1 MSHSYQGITTARGTG
16 ISEDEPV
23 TMSIH
28 GPDKP
33 FHRNCR
39 LTLQIVVRA
48 LCVLILLGC
57 IGFCGLLLYFSWYPV
72 DIKLEAALKMG
83 ASSFDEFGRYVMNN
97 FDDAKPTANFLA
109 GLGGIWGTPM
119 VSSVISLQIDEADS
133 RFDVFSSR

>member
-1 MSHSYQGITTARGTG
+1 MSYSYQGITSVSVRGTG

-23 TMSIH
+23 TTSIH

-33 FHRNCR
+33 CQRYCH
-39 LTLQIVVRA
+39 LTFNTIVRA
-48 LCVLILLGC
+48 LCVLIFLGC
-57 IGFCGLLLYFSWYPV
+57 IGFCGLLLYFSWYPLN
-72 DIKLEAALKMG
+72 IKLEAALTVG

-119 VSSVISLQIDEADS
+119 VRSVTLLHIEEADS
-133 RFDVFSSR
+133 RD

>member
-1 MSHSYQGITTARGTG
+1 MSYSYQGITTVRGTG

-23 TMSIH
+23 TTSIH

-33 FHRNCR
+33 CQRYCLFTSKTIVRTLCALIR
-39 LTLQIVVRA
+39 L
-48 LCVLILLGC
+48 GS
-57 IGFCGLLLYFSWYPV
+57 IGLCGLLLYFLWYSWYPLN
-72 DIKLEAALKMG
+72 IKLETALTVG

-119 VSSVISLQIDEADS
+119 VCSVTLPHIEEADS
-133 RFDVFSSR
+133 RD